1 MNSIAYYVLSAFAVI
16 ITLTVHEYCHGYAA
30 YKLGD
35 PTARNMGRLTLN
47 PLRHIDPFGALCMLF
62 FHFGWAKPV
71 PVSLR
76 HLKNPRRD
84 FAIISFA
91 GPLSNFIMSF
101 LSAFVYLSLYA
112 IFRNVEFTNEMTLS
126 IVENTILFFKLFH
139 LINLGIAIFN
149 LIPVPP
155 LDGSRILGLIL
166 PPRIYYNI
174 MRHERVIYYVMLG
187 WLFLG
192 DGVSHFLLSL
202 PIVAANPILSAIAS
216 FLSLSN
222 MLGGAIGAISDAIIW
237 VLKLI
242 PFLNF

>member
-1 MNSIAYYVLSAFAVI
+1 MCIYMLIYVYTKIAGMCIKRKKDKSCLI
-16 ITLTVHEYCHGYAA
+16 
-30 YKLGD
+30 
-35 PTARNMGRLTLN
+35 
-47 PLRHIDPFGALCMLF
+47 
-62 FHFGWAKPV
+62 
-71 PVSLR
+71 SL
-76 HLKNPRRD
+76 RD

-112 IFRNVEFTNEMTLS
+112 IFRNVEFTNEITLS
-126 IVENTILFFKLFH
+126 IAENTILFFRLFH

-192 DGVSHFLLSL
+192 DGVSRFLLSS
-202 PIVAANPILSAIAS
+202 PIVAAKSTS
-216 FLSLSN
+216 S
-222 MLGGAIGAISDAIIW
+222 
-237 VLKLI
+237 K
-242 PFLNF
+242 